1 MMTYSIDDYL
11 EVGCGRCKLTATPA
25 CKVVKWQ
32 HELKALRQLVLNTD
46 LQETVKWGVPCYV
59 LNGKNVVLIH
69 AFKDYC
75 ALLFMKGSLMRN
87 DHGLLIQQTDQVQGG
102 RQMRF
107 TDLQQIQMN
116 EADIMQSLYEAIEI
130 EKSGKKIAFKPVEA
144 YAEPQEFTDYCA
156 QDAIFAKAFKA
167 LTPGRQKGYLLFFA
181 GAKQSKTRLDR
192 IRKYHHAILNGK
204 GLND

>member
-1 MMTYSIDDYL
+1 MMTRSIEVYL
-11 EVGCGRCKLTATPA
+11 EEGCGRCKLAATPA

-32 HELKALRQLVLNTD
+32 SELKALRQLLLNTD

-75 ALLFMKGSLMRN
+75 ALLFIKGSLMRN
-87 DHGLLIQQTDQVQGG
+87 DHGLMIQQTEQVQAG

-107 TDLQQIQMN
+107 TDLQQIQDH
-116 EADIMQSLYEAIEI
+116 ESDIIQSLYEAIDL
-130 EKSGKKIAFKPVEA
+130 EKSGKKIVFKPVEA
-144 YAEPQEFTDYCA
+144 YTVPHEFTEYCA
-156 QDAIFAKAFKA
+156 QDAVFAKAFKA
-167 LTPGRQKGYLLFFA
+167 LTPGRQKGYLLYFA

-192 IRKYHHAILNGK
+192 IQKYHQAILSGK